1 MERHPMKSESSVFL
15 RYAQWLIARRVL
27 VGLDILGV
35 TVCLVSRI
43 GILQFDSNPELF
55 APQTHP
61 YVVTTH
67 LVEQV
72 FGGKNV
78 VVIGIPPKQG
88 DVYQPEVL
96 AKIKRIQDGV
106 EQLPEAVR
114 HNILSLASRK
124 GKKIKGRA
132 EGMEGP
138 PMMELM

>member
-1 MERHPMKSESSVFL
+1 MESESSVFR
-15 RYAQWLIARRVL
+15 RYARWLIAHRVL
-27 VGLDILGV
+27 VGLAILGV
-35 TVCLVSRI
+35 TVFLVSRI

-67 LVEQV
+67 LLEQV

-78 VVIGIPPKQG
+78 VVIGITPKQG

-106 EQLPEAVR
+106 EPLPQAVR
-114 HNILSLASRK
+114 HNVVSFAARK
-124 GKKIKGRA
+124 VKTVQGGA
-132 EGMEGP
+132 EGIEVRA
-138 PMMELM
+138 MME